1 MNVGKFDRILRT
13 IIGIVLIVAPF
24 ATNMNLFSSSTMIY
38 GSVIVGAVLVATAG
52 LRFCPLYRL
61 IGINTCKM

>member
-24 ATNMNLFSSSTMIY
+24 ATNMSLFSSSTMIY